1 MPKRRVVQ
9 TSGHVAKVKKA
20 LPVGDPVELAKRFAD
35 FPAVDVLSRRF
46 ADPSDPGSLPIL
58 LKDESVDACV
68 NTDHQ
73 NRMKPGATV
82 CQFCKKPV
90 RRWYVRWFNLAID
103 GRNAQMR
110 QKGYVGV
117 EIVELQDS
125 DDVADLY
132 RSDKDRFV
140 RRGDRGQELLAK
152 MPLEAFLYIKGQQR
166 AKWSQNALS
175 KRKLRSDLAEAAGKE
190 LGDEA
195 GQSLHDGDIQIE
207 SMTRR
212 RATLGDEAD
221 LEEVGVD

>member
-1 MPKRRVVQ
+1 MPRKRVVQ
-9 TSGHVAKVKKA
+9 TSGPAPKTKHA
-20 LPVGDPVELAKRFAD
+20 LPIADPADLAKRFAG
-35 FPAVDVLSRRF
+35 FPAIDVLSRRF
-46 ADPSDPGSLPIL
+46 SDPSDPGSLPIL
-58 LKDESVDACV
+58 LKDEPAHACV

-90 RRWYVRWFNLAID
+90 RQWYVRWFNLGID

-117 EIVELQDS
+117 EIVELQDA

-132 RSDKDRFV
+132 RSEKDRYV
-140 RRGDRGQELLAK
+140 RRGDRGLELLAK

-166 AKWSQNALS
+166 AAWNQQALS
-175 KRKLRSDLAEAAGKE
+175 KKKLRSDLANAAGRD

-195 GQSLHDGDIQIE
+195 GQSIHDGDIQIE